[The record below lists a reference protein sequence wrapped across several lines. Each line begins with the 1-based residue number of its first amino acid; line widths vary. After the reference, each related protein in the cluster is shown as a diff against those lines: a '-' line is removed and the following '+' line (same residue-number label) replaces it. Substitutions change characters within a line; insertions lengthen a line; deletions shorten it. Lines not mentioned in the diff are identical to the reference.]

1 MRVILLKDVKGLG
14 KANQIIEVKDG
25 YANNF
30 LLPRNLAVIE
40 SKRSVEILDQQK
52 ALKDKEEALKKEEAI
67 QIANKLTEI
76 VVEFSA
82 NAGKDGKMFGA
93 ISTKQI
99 EEELEKSF
107 SIKIDKRKIIS
118 KVAVDRLGY
127 TTLEIELYKGVIGN
141 IKVHVS
147 EKK

>member
-52 ALKDKEEALKKEEAI
+52 ALKEKEEALKKEEAI
-67 QIANKLTEI
+67 QTTNKLKDI

>member
-25 YANNF
+25 YANNY
-30 LLPRNLAVIE
+30 LLPRNLAVPE
-40 SKRSVEILDQQK
+40 SKRSIQILDKQK
-52 ALKDKEEALKKEEAI
+52 ADKAKEEALKKEEALE
-67 QIANKLTEI
+67 IANKLKDI

-99 EEELEKSF
+99 EEELKKKF
-107 SIKIDKRKIIS
+107 SINIDKRKITS
-118 KVAVDRLGY
+118 KVSVDRLGY
-127 TTLEIELYKGVIGN
+127 TTLEIELYKGVTGN
-141 IKVHVS
+141 IRVHVS

>member
-52 ALKDKEEALKKEEAI
+52 ALKAKEEALKKEEAI
-67 QIANKLTEI
+67 QIANKLKDI

>member
-40 SKRSVEILDQQK
+40 SKRSIEILDKQK
-52 ALKDKEEALKKEEAI
+52 ADKAKEEALKKQEALETVD
-67 QIANKLTEI
+67 KLKDI

-99 EEELEKSF
+99 EEELKNKF
-107 SIKIDKRKIIS
+107 SINIDKRKIIS
-118 KVAVDRLGY
+118 KVSVDRLGY
-127 TTLEIELYKGVIGN
+127 TTLEIELYKGVVGKIT
-141 IKVHVS
+141 VHVS

>member
-52 ALKDKEEALKKEEAI
+52 ALKAEEEALKKEEAI
-67 QIANKLTEI
+67 QIANKLKDI

>member
-52 ALKDKEEALKKEEAI
+52 ALKAEEEALKKEEAI
-67 QIANKLTEI
+67 QIANKLKDI

-99 EEELEKSF
+99 EEELEKNF

>member
-40 SKRSVEILDQQK
+40 SKRSIEILDKQK
-52 ALKDKEEALKKEEAI
+52 ADKAKEEALKNQEALETVD
-67 QIANKLTEI
+67 KLKDI

-99 EEELEKSF
+99 EEELKNKF
-107 SIKIDKRKIIS
+107 SINIDKRKIIS
-118 KVAVDRLGY
+118 KVSVDRLGY
-127 TTLEIELYKGVIGN
+127 TTLEIELYKGVVGKIT
-141 IKVHVS
+141 VHVS

>member
-52 ALKDKEEALKKEEAI
+52 ALKAKEEALKKEEAI
-67 QIANKLTEI
+67 QIANKLKDI

-99 EEELEKSF
+99 EEEIEKSF

>member
-67 QIANKLTEI
+67 QIANKLKEI